1 MELTETRKIIREVLE
16 LVLEHQPSYG
26 DAKYEAIF
34 DSEHD
39 RYQVLLSGWTG
50 MKRSFNIVAQLD
62 IVGRAV
68 WVQQDNTELELANRL
83 IERGIAR
90 DQIVLGFQA
99 PYKRGLYGFGTGE
112 TSNP

>member
-1 MELTETRKIIREVLE
+1 MTLTQAQGVHGQRLELGDWADLNFRISSLDPHWCGCDCLRPEFRGDPPMELTETRQIIREVLE

-26 DAKYEAIF
+26 HAKYEAIF

-68 WVQQDNTELELANRL
+68 
-83 IERGIAR
+83 
-90 DQIVLGFQA
+90 
-99 PYKRGLYGFGTGE
+99 
-112 TSNP
+112 